1 MPLHQAR
8 AHHPP
13 ASSIPAGVSAQ
24 SLPLTKQ
31 HPSGESQGNADVA
44 HELAAACVRLKRRLA
59 SASPPLVTT
68 HFILGPWAQVCAQQA
83 AMRRSDSA
91 AANDAMD
98 VAIDLIWSTD
108 AARSRADSPTLA
120 AMIPCLVER
129 LDAGMTAAGVPSRQ
143 REAWLDQFAGL
154 HMETMRRTTG
164 SGSDSGPITVD
175 LKLDEEW
182 PGVDE
187 YDAAVPIPEPP
198 PTSEVAAPAVPGSE
212 SEPEPEPK
220 VGDTFSLQLQEKW
233 VAAKLLWI
241 SGNGKF
247 LFFTSAHG
255 SGSHSFTRRTFLK
268 MRRDGLVR
276 PIQTVHPLFAGAIGL
291 PG

>member
-1 MPLHQAR
+1 
-8 AHHPP
+8 
-13 ASSIPAGVSAQ
+13 
-24 SLPLTKQ
+24 
-31 HPSGESQGNADVA
+31 
-44 HELAAACVRLKRRLA
+44 
-59 SASPPLVTT
+59 
-68 HFILGPWAQVCAQQA
+68 
-83 AMRRSDSA
+83 
-91 AANDAMD
+91 MD

-187 YDAAVPIPEPP
+187 HDVAVPIPESP
-198 PTSEVAAPAVPGSE
+198 PTSEVAASGSPGPE
-212 SEPEPEPK
+212 SEPEPK
-220 VGDTFSLQLQEKW
+220 VGDTFTLQLQEKW

-247 LFFTSAHG
+247 MFFTSAHG
-255 SGSHSFTRRTFLK
+255 GGSHTFTRRTFLK

-276 PIQTVHPLFAGAIGL
+276 PIQEPPLLVAAIGL